1 MFSPAACRPLCVSFS
16 PQTGAAVTT
25 GLPVLRGPDT
35 EALFPQ
41 VRASGQTGAWQLFH
55 GGDWLVGGTSVLADA
70 GLAVKTEALYG
81 QILSASGGW
90 SLARIW
96 HYVPAINQPGP
107 DGLEN
112 YRAFSQG
119 RAQAFEAAL
128 GRDFTRHLPAA
139 SAVGTDARELTV
151 VFAATTLPVRHVE
164 NPRQTPAYEYPPLY
178 GPRPPSFARATIVG
192 SAECPAAVFISGTA
206 AVRGHA
212 SVAPSA
218 TLPQL
223 ENTLENLRSISQAC
237 GLGPALGAGRAAS
250 RHFKVYLR
258 HAADLPMVAEVL
270 EAQLWRPTD
279 TVSYLRSDIC
289 RRELTVEIEASVFG
303 VRPA

>member
-1 MFSPAACRPLCVSFS
+1 MRPDAELAA
-16 PQTGAAVTT
+16 
-25 GLPVLRGPDT
+25 
-35 EALFPQ
+35 
-41 VRASGQTGAWQLFH
+41 
-55 GGDWLVGGTSVLADA
+55 
-70 GLAVKTEALYG
+70 KTEALYD
-81 QILSASGGW
+81 QMFSASRGW

-151 VFAATTLPVRHVE
+151 VFAATQEPVRQVE
-164 NPRQTPAYEYPPLY
+164 NPRQTPAYEYPPIY

-192 SAECPAAVFISGTA
+192 SAERPAAVFISGTA

-223 ENTLENLRSISQAC
+223 ENTLENLRAISQAC
-237 GLGPALGAGRAAS
+237 GLGPDLGAGRTAS

-258 HAADLPMVAEVL
+258 HATDLPAVAEVL

-279 TVSYLRSDIC
+279 IVSYLRSDIC
-289 RRELTVEIEASVFG
+289 RCELTVEIEASIFG